1 MSNSF
6 SKEVRDKVGFNW
18 AMTVL
23 LCLLITFGFGFYCVV
38 SWSFTWWFPAFF
50 VISFFAAHRYGTLLG
65 EEEKR
70 VEAEAK
76 DRETV
81 S

>member
-6 SKEVRDKVGFNW
+6 SKEVRNKLGMSW
-18 AMTVL
+18 AWMII
-23 LCLLITFGFGFYCVV
+23 CLLFITFGFAFHCLIT
-38 SWSFTWWFPAFF
+38 WSFTWWFPAFF
-50 VISFFAAHRYGTLLG
+50 VLTFMATHRYGTLLT

-70 VEAEAK
+70 VEEAAK